1 LLSTLL
7 LGLGVAIALEGAVYA
22 LAPEAMRRFL
32 AQLNETTN
40 DQLRIA
46 GLVAVVFG
54 VGLVAFLLR

>member
-22 LAPEAMRRFL
+22 LAPKTMRYFL
-32 AQLNETTN
+32 AQLNETSN

-46 GLVAVVFG
+46 GLVALVCG
-54 VGLVAFLLR
+54 VGLVALIVR